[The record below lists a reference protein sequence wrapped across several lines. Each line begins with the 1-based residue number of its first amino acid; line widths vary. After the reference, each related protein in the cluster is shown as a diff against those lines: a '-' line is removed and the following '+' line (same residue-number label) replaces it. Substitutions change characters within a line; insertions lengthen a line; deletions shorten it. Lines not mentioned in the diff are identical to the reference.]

1 MARQARSEAT
11 KQKAIDAAV
20 DLFNEKGYAATGMGD
35 IVERAQ
41 LTKGALYY
49 HFDSKEAV
57 AAAIVAKGSA
67 DLLATFLAVCQS
79 STPAIE
85 NLIHSTFVLADH
97 IAGDEVARAATRLT
111 HTVGHLGDAVAHANR
126 DWLAAMAAQLT
137 RAAEEGDLRDD
148 VDPDVAAETIVATT
162 IGSIFMSDEM
172 SDGADL
178 PMRLLRMWNFLLSAV
193 VSERSLPYLRE
204 FVNREPLRRT
214 NGSMLLR

>member
-20 DLFNEKGYAATGMGD
+20 DLFNEVGYAATGMGD

-57 AAAIVAKGSA
+57 ATAIVEKGSA
-67 DLLATFLAVCQS
+67 DLLATFFAVCRS

-97 IAGDEVARAATRLT
+97 IAGDDVARAATRLT

-126 DWLAAMAAQLT
+126 EWLSAMAAQLT
-137 RAAEEGDLRDD
+137 RAAEEGDLRAD

-162 IGSIFMSDEM
+162 IGSIVMSDEIA
-172 SDGADL
+172 DGADL

-193 VSERSLPYLRE
+193 VSEQSLPYLRE

-214 NGSMLLR
+214 NGSMLRR